1 MFYFR
6 HLSTTR
12 HVLSMNSFQQRCLLH
27 TCVPLMNQEKSTEK
41 NKSSQYD
48 EQLHMRIEA
57 KASAENRGISIGI
70 FFFLSFILI
79 R

>member
-1 MFYFR
+1 
-6 HLSTTR
+6 
-12 HVLSMNSFQQRCLLH
+12 
-27 TCVPLMNQEKSTEK
+27 MNQEKSTEK